1 MTYCGATAEIG
12 SGTSHEERAM
22 ASEST
27 QHKLD
32 RVRRPRV
39 HLTYDVETGGAI
51 EMKEL
56 PFVVGVLA
64 DLTGQPL
71 VDDEGKKIAVKN
83 RKFVNVDRDN
93 FNDVLAGA
101 KPAVNLRV
109 ANKLTGEEDAQL
121 SVALTFRNMADFEPE
136 QLVRQV
142 EPLRKLLEARQRLTD
157 LKSKLDGN
165 DRLEELLGGVLNN
178 PDAQTQLKDAIG
190 VKSDDDKGEG
200 GS

>member
-1 MTYCGATAEIG
+1 
-12 SGTSHEERAM
+12 M

-64 DLTGQPL
+64 DLTGQPV

-109 ANKLTGEEDAQL
+109 GNKLTGEEDAQL
-121 SVALTFRNMADFEPE
+121 SVALTFRSMADFEPE

-190 VKSDDDKGEG
+190 VKPEDDKGEG

>member
-1 MTYCGATAEIG
+1 
-12 SGTSHEERAM
+12 M

-32 RVRRPRV
+32 RVRKPRV
-39 HLTYDVETGGAI
+39 HITYDVEIGGAI

-71 VDDEGKKIAVKN
+71 IDEDGKKIAVKN
-83 RKFVNVDRDN
+83 RKFVNIDRDN
-93 FNDVLAGA
+93 FHDVLAGA

-109 ANKLTGEEDAQL
+109 TNKLTNEEGAQL
-121 SVALTFRNMADFEPE
+121 SVGLQFRHLSDFEPE
-136 QLVRQV
+136 QVVRQV

-165 DRLEELLGGVLNN
+165 DRLEELLTKVLNN
-178 PDAQTQLKDAIG
+178 PDQQTELKG
-190 VKSDDDKGEG
+190 VLGGPTDDDKTGE
-200 GS
+200 S

>member
-1 MTYCGATAEIG
+1 
-12 SGTSHEERAM
+12 M

-32 RVRRPRV
+32 RVRKPRV

-71 VDDEGKKIAVKN
+71 VDDEGKKVAVKN
-83 RKFVNVDRDN
+83 RKFVNIDRDN

-109 ANKLTGEEDAQL
+109 TNKLTNEEGAQL
-121 SVALTFRNMADFEPE
+121 NVALQFRHLDDFTPE
-136 QLVRQV
+136 NVVRQV

-165 DRLEELLGGVLNN
+165 DRLEEMLTKVLNN
-178 PDAQTQLKDAIG
+178 PDDQSQLKDAIG
-190 VKSDDDKGEG
+190 VKSDDDTSGE
-200 GS
+200 S

>member
-1 MTYCGATAEIG
+1 
-12 SGTSHEERAM
+12 M

-32 RVRRPRV
+32 RVRKPRV

-83 RKFVNVDRDN
+83 RKFVNIDRDN
-93 FNDVLAGA
+93 FHDVLAGA

-109 ANKLTGEEDAQL
+109 TNKLTNEEGAQL
-121 SVALTFRNMADFEPE
+121 SASLTFRHLDDFEPE
-136 QLVRQV
+136 NVVRQV

-165 DRLEELLGGVLNN
+165 DKLEEMLTKVLNN
-178 PDAQTQLKDAIG
+178 PDDQTQLKDAIG
-190 VKSDDDKGEG
+190 VKDDDKAGE
-200 GS
+200 